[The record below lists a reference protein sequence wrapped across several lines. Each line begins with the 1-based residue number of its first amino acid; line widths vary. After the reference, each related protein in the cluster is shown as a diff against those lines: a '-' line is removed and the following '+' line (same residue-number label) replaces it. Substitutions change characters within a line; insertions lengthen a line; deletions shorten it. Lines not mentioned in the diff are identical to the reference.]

1 MAKRR
6 RRTHYEFKPD
16 VNRVPLHKKLHLTQ
30 LQRRQLLQWTLNGL
44 LCLLLLVIQDVI
56 LTEVP
61 LGSATTDLVPA
72 AMLLIAVISDA
83 YDGSLFLLLG
93 STFYVFSGSAP
104 GPYAIAFLTLIGVA
118 AALFR
123 QSFWRRG
130 FRSNILCA
138 GLALLIYELAVF
150 GTGIFLGLTHWGRLS
165 IFVTTWALSFGV
177 MLALYPLTR
186 AIQKIGGEIW
196 RE

>member
-16 VNRVPLHKKLHLTQ
+16 VNRVPLHKKLHLTK
-30 LQRRQLLQWTLNGL
+30 LQQKQLLQWTLNGL
-44 LCLLLLVIQDVI
+44 VCLVLLVIQDVI
-56 LTEVP
+56 MSQVSI
-61 LGSATTDLVPA
+61 GGATTDLVPT

-93 STFYVFSGSAP
+93 STLYVFSGSAP
-104 GPYAIAFLTLIGVA
+104 GPYTIAYLTVIGVA

-138 GLALLIYELAVF
+138 GLALLVYELAIF
-150 GTGIFLGLTHWGRLS
+150 GTGIFLGLTHWGR
-165 IFVTTWALSFGV
+165 FGVFMATWALSFAV
-177 MLALYPLTR
+177 TLALYPLTR

-196 RE
+196 KE